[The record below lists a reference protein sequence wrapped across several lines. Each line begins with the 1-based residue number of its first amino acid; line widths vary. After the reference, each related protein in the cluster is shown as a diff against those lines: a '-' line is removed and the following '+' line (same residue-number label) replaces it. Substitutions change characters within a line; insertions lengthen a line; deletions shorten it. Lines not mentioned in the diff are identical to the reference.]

1 MELSNTLV
9 AHSLPS
15 LTTSEPA
22 VLATSPTL
30 FPPPSPT
37 PDPAMLSAELL
48 IPTPSTAFPQ
58 SLIFTSNRNDPRESG
73 DTIEVFETLPS
84 VSSTTFNHVN
94 SIPTKLHHLRGM
106 VFFGPDEKFLIAGGA
121 NGGGIK
127 VFKRTESSVLEE
139 VAWLETEGL
148 NPTGFLVL

>member
-1 MELSNTLV
+1 MELSNKLV
-9 AHSLPS
+9 AHDISS
-15 LTTSEPA
+15 TSDPV

-30 FPPPSPT
+30 FPPPAPT

-58 SLIFTSNRNDPRESG
+58 SLIFTSNRNDPREGG

-84 VSSTTFNHVN
+84 TTSTSFTHVT

-106 VFFGPDEKFLIAGGA
+106 VFFGPDEKYLIAGGA

-127 VFKRTESSVLEE
+127 VFERTESSMLKE
-139 VAWLETEGL
+139 VAWLDTDAL